1 VFESDLRGRRAL
13 LRQIDQLE
21 GVLNLFLLLLRLPQ
35 EEIQGGRLQLLRLLL
50 LRLAAFFIISI
61 LYFGE
66 VDEGR
71 AVVLQPPRPR

>member
-50 LRLAAFFIISI
+50 RLAAFFIISI